1 MDRRAS
7 EILTAGLLAL
17 VVGAAPLPAAASAG
31 DAGDAGAPAGDD
43 TDDGEAAKASRTPP
57 PPPKSKKAK
66 TKRKSWRERK
76 AEEAAAQ
83 AAFEAALVDGER
95 ALARRKSAQARADA
109 QIGAGKPLEAARDLG
124 VLADIDGDPALMVA
138 AAEAAL
144 AGVDVGAQ
152 RAGEV
157 ARGHAVSAE
166 ARIAELQRSDDEN
179 ALVSLGLDADGLR
192 ELSARAAAVKRQSED
207 AAKSAK
213 ALRNGKGELITGAVL
228 AGLGVSGFGV
238 MGGGLYLKRAA
249 DQELAS
255 GGINSLDE
263 LDPELRPPFEDQ
275 YGRASTMT
283 AVGAVVGAAGLAFG
297 GTLLAV
303 GIRDLKRAG
312 WRSGGKRAAL
322 RAAPTA
328 HRGGVGLV
336 LGGRF

>member
-7 EILTAGLLAL
+7 EILTAGLLAA
-17 VVGAAPLPAAASAG
+17 VVGAAPLPAAAFAG
-31 DAGDAGAPAGDD
+31 DTEADAGSAAGDD
-43 TDDGEAAKASRTPP
+43 TDDAASSRTPP
-57 PPPKSKKAK
+57 PPPRAKKAK
-66 TKRKSWRERK
+66 ESRKSWRERK

-95 ALARRKSAQARADA
+95 AVARRQSAQARADA
-109 QIGAGKPLEAARDLG
+109 QIEAGKPLEAARDLG

-144 AGVDVGAQ
+144 AGVEIGAP

-157 ARGHAVSAE
+157 ARSYALNAE
-166 ARIAELQRSDDEN
+166 GRIAELSGAADEN
-179 ALVSLGLDADGLR
+179 ALLTLGLEAEGLK

-213 ALRNGKGELITGAVL
+213 ALRNGKGELISGAVL
-228 AGLGVSGFGV
+228 AGLGLSGIGV

-255 GGINSLDE
+255 GGIDSLDQ
-263 LDPELRPPFEDQ
+263 LDPELRAPFDDQ

-312 WRSGGKRAAL
+312 WRSGSERAAL
-322 RAAPTA
+322 RAAPTV
-328 HRGGVGLV
+328 HRGGAGLV